1 MLNFQVIF
9 TGNISDLQMQE
20 SEKEVAALFFPSV
33 TMIMG
38 KSILFRAGPAF
49 SCPHH
54 LLQEVFR
61 NHPVPKDSL

>member
-1 MLNFQVIF
+1 
-9 TGNISDLQMQE
+9 MQE

-54 LLQEVFR
+54 LLQEAFR